1 MASFVNE
8 SASESGSELP
18 PSPKRSKSDK
28 KKKKEKPARNRKR
41 NWCFTIFTEPQAWLE
56 EWETCDLPKDVVY
69 MVAQLEVA
77 PDTKREHVQGYC
89 QLNTP
94 VSLNR
99 FKEIIG
105 RGDAH
110 VEPQHGTDKQA
121 ADYCKKEES
130 YGGKRIERGEMKKQG
145 NRSDLAEVAEMI
157 KGGAKVS
164 DVARAHP
171 KEYIR
176 YHGGIKALNAILNK
190 PKYRGKPSILYI
202 WGPPGCGKSRYAFW
216 KEPDA
221 YAAKDHQ
228 GGWFCNYDGEEA
240 VIFDDFRGNFPL
252 ADMLRLLDRYK
263 VQQQIKGSHTGVFAK
278 RFIFTSN
285 HPPED
290 FYGGDA
296 AWLDRIRGDRFGS
309 EVVGPDEIPQLVE
322 DIQDQDD

>member
-1 MASFVNE
+1 MASFVSE
-8 SASESGSELP
+8 SASESGSDVP

-28 KKKKEKPARNRKR
+28 KKKGGPRKR
-41 NWCFTIFTEPQAWLE
+41 NWCFTIFTDPQAWLSD
-56 EWETCDLPKDVVY
+56 WETKDLPKNVVY

-89 QLNTP
+89 QLNNGI
-94 VSLNR
+94 SLNA
-99 FKEIIG
+99 FKELIG

-110 VEPQHGTDKQA
+110 VEPQRGTDKQA

-130 YGGKRIERGEMKKQG
+130 YGGKRIERGEMKKMG
-145 NRSDLAEVAEMI
+145 NRTDLAEVAELI
-157 KGGAKVS
+157 KSGAKVS
-164 DVARAHP
+164 DVAQAFP

-176 YHGGIKALNAILNK
+176 YHGGIKALSAILNK
-190 PKYRGKPSILYI
+190 PKHRGKPRILYI

-228 GGWFCNYDGEEA
+228 GGWFCNYDAEEC
-240 VIFDDFRGNFPL
+240 VVFDDFRGNFPL
-252 ADMLRLLDRYK
+252 PDMLRLLDRYK
-263 VQQQIKGSHTGVFAK
+263 LQQQIKGSHTAIYAK

-309 EVVGPDEIPQLVE
+309 EVVGPDEIQQLVE
-322 DIQDQDD
+322 EIVDEAD